1 MIQMTSI
8 LWMAMTLTIAFLL
21 HQQKTTTEAFVVS
34 SKSRIQPG
42 NNKNTRSQRNSIRN
56 NDNTQCEDNVLLL
69 PLLEAE
75 LTKLKGDLGDS
86 KDNNYDDDDQARS
99 IQDLQEKIDNAKTAA
114 EFGVRRVQAEFYD
127 AFSNCD
133 LQKMKSVWSDSD
145 DVYCV
150 HPGMERLEGSN
161 AVMQSWEQIFVGY
174 SNKSDEDD
182 DDEAFGIVP
191 SNVRVDICG
200 RTAICACV
208 EETGGGRLEALNI
221 YRREGGAWKMVNHM
235 ASPTMMRF
243 RT

>member
-1 MIQMTSI
+1 MVQMTKI
-8 LWMAMTLTIAFLL
+8 LSMTMSFAIAFVF
-21 HQQKTTTEAFVVS
+21 HQQITTTEAFVVCS
-34 SKSRIQPG
+34 TSRIQPG

-75 LTKLKGDLGDS
+75 LTKLQGDS
-86 KDNNYDDDDQARS
+86 KNDDDDDQARS

-133 LQKMKSVWSDSD
+133 LQKMKSVWSESD
-145 DVYCV
+145 DICCV
-150 HPGMERLEGSN
+150 HPGMERLEGSK

-174 SNKSDEDD
+174 SSKQDEDDDD

-243 RT
+243 RTG